1 MEIIRYKKI
10 LIHFLLLFAV
20 SGLVMSQTSPSK
32 ISISVKGGSLNLGKK
47 NELSGEW
54 LLTTATGYLGSSP
67 RKRDG
72 YNITHTYDDLGVV
85 LFENAPN
92 KVASGKISEL
102 QVHFSMPDVNE
113 VVPKTG
119 FVGKLTIEKL
129 SLNKRT
135 SLDEIKKKLKGYSE
149 STSYIEH
156 SHRLAKDGLYIY
168 FQFNKEENE
177 LLKVSI
183 GPDKR
188 S

>member
-1 MEIIRYKKI
+1 MKKI
-10 LIHFLLLFAV
+10 IFHFLLLFSV
-20 SGLVMSQTSPSK
+20 SGIVMSQTSPSK
-32 ISISVKGGSLNLGKK
+32 ISITVKGGSISMGKK
-47 NELSGEW
+47 NDLAKDW

-67 RKRDG
+67 RKREG
-72 YNITHTYDDLGVV
+72 YNITYTYDELGIV

-102 QVHFSMPDVNE
+102 QIHFSMPDENE
-113 VVPKTG
+113 VVPKKG
-119 FVGKLTIEKL
+119 FTGKLTIEKL
-129 SLNKRT
+129 SLNKNT
-135 SLDEIKKKLKGYSE
+135 SLEEIKKKLKGYTE

-156 SHRLAKDGLYIY
+156 SHRLAKDGIYIY

-177 LLKVSI
+177 LLKISI